1 MNASKRLK
9 KARESLGLTQQELGE
24 KLGFEW
30 HKIKNIETEKH
41 KLTPEIA
48 ENIEQ
53 YYSISGWWL
62 LTGKGEMLQDNKS
75 KISIPNKLDSNISE
89 KEIEILEAFRKL
101 NEKKQKLYYHQILA
115 DAAQAEIEADKT
127 TNGNLVKD
135 VKSAV

>member
-1 MNASKRLK
+1 MNSSKRLK
-9 KARESLGLTQQELGE
+9 RAREYLGLTQQELGE

-41 KLTPEIA
+41 KLTTEIA

-62 LTGKGEMLQDNKS
+62 LTGKGEMLQNNES
-75 KISIPNKLDSNISE
+75 KIFIPNKLNSNISD
-89 KEIEILEAFRKL
+89 KEIEILDAYRKL
-101 NEKKQKLYYHQILA
+101 NQKKQKLYYHQILA
-115 DAAQAEIEADKT
+115 AAAQAEIEADE

>member
-1 MNASKRLK
+1 MNSSKRLK
-9 KARESLGLTQQELGE
+9 KAREYLGLTQQELGE

-62 LTGKGEMLQDNKS
+62 LTGKGEMLQDSKS
-75 KISIPNKLDSNISE
+75 KISIPKKLNSNISE
-89 KEIEILEAFRKL
+89 KEIEILEAYKKL
-101 NEKKQKLYYHQILA
+101 DQKKQQLYYHKILA
-115 DAAQAEIEADKT
+115 DAAQAEIDADE
-127 TNGNLVKD
+127 TNGILSED
-135 VKSAV
+135 AKSAV